1 LGFTLQSFALESLFA
16 YYTFDTSS
24 RDVMRLNG
32 EPQMDSKSPNVEML
46 RQLYKQNAVARAFF
60 DHASRR
66 ERDQSETKVD
76 RILALLNRDEGHE
89 FHRREIIDLFR
100 KLQDQGCGQFVEGR
114 RGWPS
119 RFVWSTGLTSVG
131 RAAAGNPQAI
141 EHISTEEDAI
151 DNLQAD
157 SDQLEPDQIHD
168 TGSAADASNT
178 NWYEDEEANSEE
190 CEIKEYDITAS
201 PNDFNILT
209 LHSFI
214 ESGAVKIPGFQR
226 NFVWDLKRASK
237 LIESVIIGLPVP
249 QIFLYEESRNK
260 FLVIDGQQRLMSLY
274 YFIKGKFPRKEKRV
288 ELREIFDEESK
299 IPESILADDTFF
311 SKFNLQLPHQP
322 PGQPNK
328 LNGLSYATLEE
339 YKTTFD
345 LRTIRNVIIKQNL
358 PEGDDSSIFEIF
370 NRLNSGGMNLT
381 PQEIRISLYHSRFYE
396 MLQKLNLN
404 VAWRQLLG
412 VSQPDLHMKD
422 LEIVLRGFAMF
433 MEGHNYRPSMASF
446 LNRFSSQ
453 CRNISNERLSELKNI
468 FQKFVDSCSSLPFR
482 AFYGKTSGKFNI
494 LLFEA
499 VFAAQARSIH
509 DETGR
514 QIDPARLDSLKD
526 DKEFVEATQ
535 KSTTDKGNVL
545 IRLKRAQELVIG

>member
-1 LGFTLQSFALESLFA
+1 
-16 YYTFDTSS
+16 
-24 RDVMRLNG
+24 
-32 EPQMDSKSPNVEML
+32 MDSKSPNVEML
-46 RQLYKQNAVARAFF
+46 RQLYKQNPVAKAFF
-60 DHASRR
+60 DHAAGR
-66 ERDQSETKVD
+66 ERDQSETTVK
-76 RILALLNRDEGHE
+76 RILVLLNRVKGGHE
-89 FHRREIIDLFR
+89 FQRRDIIDLFR
-100 KLQDQGCGQFVEGR
+100 KLEEQGCGQFVEGR

-119 RFVWSTGLTSVG
+119 RFVWSAEMTSIG
-131 RAAAGNPQAI
+131 RAAAGSVQVI
-141 EHISTEEDAI
+141 EHISTEEDAL
-151 DNLQAD
+151 DQQREEMDELEAD
-157 SDQLEPDQIHD
+157 PTPVVASE
-168 TGSAADASNT
+168 GAESAKD
-178 NWYEDEEANSEE
+178 WYEDGEADGEE

-299 IPESILADDTFF
+299 IPDSILEDDAFF

-328 LNGLSYATLEE
+328 LNGLNYATLEE

-345 LRTIRNVIIKQNL
+345 LRTIRNVIIKQNV

-396 MLQKLNLN
+396 MLQKINLN
-404 VAWRQLLG
+404 PGWRKLLG
-412 VSQPDLHMKD
+412 LSQPDLHMKD

-446 LNRFSSQ
+446 LNRFSSK
-453 CRNISNERLSELKNI
+453 CRNISGERIAELRDV
-468 FQKFVDSCSSLPFR
+468 FEKFVDSCSSLPLR

-509 DETGR
+509 DGNGR
-514 QIDPARLDSLKD
+514 PIESSRLDSLKED
-526 DKEFVEATQ
+526 TDFTDATQ
-535 KSTTDKGNVL
+535 KSTTDKANVL
-545 IRLKRAQELVIG
+545 MRLKRAQELVIE

>member
-1 LGFTLQSFALESLFA
+1 
-16 YYTFDTSS
+16 
-24 RDVMRLNG
+24 
-32 EPQMDSKSPNVEML
+32 MDSKSPNVDML
-46 RQLYKQNAVARAFF
+46 RQLYKQSPVAKAFF
-60 DHASRR
+60 DHAAGR
-66 ERDQSETKVD
+66 ERDQSETTIK
-76 RILALLNRDEGHE
+76 RILVLLNRVKGHE
-89 FHRREIIDLFR
+89 FQRRDIVDLFR
-100 KLQDQGCGQFVEGR
+100 KLEEQGCGQFVEGR

-119 RFVWSTGLTSVG
+119 RFVWSAEMTSIG
-131 RAAAGNPQAI
+131 RAAAGSLQVI
-141 EHISTEEDAI
+141 EHISTEEDAL
-151 DNLQAD
+151 DQLQAD
-157 SDQLEPDQIHD
+157 IDEPEAEPTLAIAS
-168 TGSAADASNT
+168 TGEESAT
-178 NWYEDEEANSEE
+178 NWYEDGEGDGEE

-249 QIFLYEESRNK
+249 QMFLYEEGRNR

-288 ELREIFDEESK
+288 ELREIFDEQSK
-299 IPESILADDTFF
+299 IPDSVLEDDAFF

-328 LNGLSYATLEE
+328 LNGLNYATLEE

-345 LRTIRNVIIKQNL
+345 LRTIRNVIIKQNV

-404 VAWRQLLG
+404 PGWRSLLG
-412 VSQPDLHMKD
+412 LPQPDLHMKD

-453 CRNISNERLSELKNI
+453 CRNISGERIAELKDL
-468 FQKFVDSCSSLPFR
+468 FEKFVSSCSSLPSR

-499 VFAAQARSIH
+499 VFAAQAHSLH
-509 DETGR
+509 DGSGR
-514 QIDPARLDSLKD
+514 QIDPSRLDSLKE
-526 DKEFVEATQ
+526 DKDFIEATQ
-535 KSTTDKGNVL
+535 KSTTDKANVL
-545 IRLKRAQELVIG
+545 LRLKRAEELVIR

>member
-1 LGFTLQSFALESLFA
+1 MTA
-16 YYTFDTSS
+16 
-24 RDVMRLNG
+24 N
-32 EPQMDSKSPNVEML
+32 SPNIDAL
-46 RQLYKQNAVARAFF
+46 RQLYEQSRIAKTFF
-60 DHASRR
+60 DHAARR

-76 RILALLNRDEGHE
+76 RILVRLRREGHE

-100 KLQDQGCGQFVEGR
+100 KLEQQGCGQFVEGR

-119 RFVWSTGLTSVG
+119 RFVWSAEMTSVA
-131 RAAAGNPQAI
+131 RAASGQVQAV
-141 EHISTEEDAI
+141 EHISGEEDTVSQLQEDDELEAVPAPVGQAATEE
-151 DNLQAD
+151 
-157 SDQLEPDQIHD
+157 SP
-168 TGSAADASNT
+168 T
-178 NWYEDEEANSEE
+178 NWYEDEGPNGEE
-190 CEIKEYDITAS
+190 TEIREYDITAS

-274 YFIKGKFPRKEKRV
+274 YFIKGRFPRKEKRV
-288 ELREIFDEESK
+288 QLREIFDEQSK
-299 IPESILADDTFF
+299 IPDSILEDDAFF

-328 LNGLSYATLEE
+328 LNGLNYATLED
-339 YKTTFD
+339 YRTTFD
-345 LRTIRNVIIKQNL
+345 LRTIRNVIIKQNR

-370 NRLNSGGMNLT
+370 NRLNSGGVNLT

-404 VAWRQLLG
+404 EGWRQILGLL
-412 VSQPDLHMKD
+412 QPDLHMKD
-422 LEIVLRGFAMF
+422 LEIALRGFAMF
-433 MEGHNYRPSMASF
+433 VEGHNYRPSMASF

-453 CRNISNERLSELKNI
+453 CRTYSDQRVAELKGL
-468 FQKFVDSCSSLPFR
+468 FEKFVDSCSSLPPR
-482 AFYGKTSGKFNI
+482 AFYGKFSGKFNV
-494 LLFEA
+494 LLFES
-499 VFAAQARSIH
+499 VFAAQARALA
-509 DETGR
+509 EGR
-514 QIDPARLDSLKD
+514 DKQLDLSRLDSLKED
-526 DKEFVEATQ
+526 QEFIEATQ
-535 KSTTDKGNVL
+535 KSTTDKANVL
-545 IRLKRAQELVIG
+545 TRLKRAQELVIG

>member
-1 LGFTLQSFALESLFA
+1 
-16 YYTFDTSS
+16 
-24 RDVMRLNG
+24 
-32 EPQMDSKSPNVEML
+32 MDSKSPNVDML
-46 RQLYKQNAVARAFF
+46 RQLYKQNPVAKAFF
-60 DHASRR
+60 DHAARR

-76 RILALLNRDEGHE
+76 RILVLLNGAGGHE
-89 FHRREIIDLFR
+89 FQRREIIDLFR
-100 KLQDQGCGQFVEGR
+100 RLQDQGCGQFVEGR
-114 RGWPS
+114 HGWPS
-119 RFVWSTGLTSVG
+119 RFVWSTALTSVG
-131 RAAAGNPQAI
+131 RAAAGESQTI
-141 EHISTEEDAI
+141 EHISTEEDAP
-151 DNLQAD
+151 
-157 SDQLEPDQIHD
+157 DQLQEDIEQSETDRTPA
-168 TGSAADASNT
+168 TTSVAEESAT
-178 NWYEDEEANSEE
+178 NWYEDEEANSEDY
-190 CEIKEYDITAS
+190 EIKEYDITAS

-249 QIFLYEESRNK
+249 QIFLYEESRNR

-288 ELREIFDEESK
+288 ELREIFDEQSK
-299 IPESILADDTFF
+299 IPDSILEDGTFF

-328 LNGLSYATLEE
+328 LNGLNYATLEE

-381 PQEIRISLYHSRFYE
+381 PQEIRISLYHSSFYE

-404 VAWRQLLG
+404 LGWRHLLELP
-412 VSQPDLHMKD
+412 QPDLHMKD

-453 CRNISNERLSELKNI
+453 CRNVSGERLTELKDL
-468 FQKFVDSCSSLPFR
+468 FEKFVNSCSSLPSR
-482 AFYGKTSGKFNI
+482 AFYGRASGKFNI

-499 VFAAQARSIH
+499 VFAAQARSLH
-509 DETGR
+509 DGSGK
-514 QIDPARLDSLKD
+514 QIEPSRLESLKE
-526 DKEFVEATQ
+526 DKDFIEATQ
-535 KSTTDKGNVL
+535 KSTTDKANVL
-545 IRLKRAQELVIG
+545 MRLQRAQELIIG